1 MQEMGDLQEQA
12 CWVILYVA
20 AVSVGTSESIVK
32 RGAVD
37 SIIASMRSCDRHA
50 GVQAQGWC
58 VHTQDVIGIRTYAQE
73 ACNTHTP
80 IRGWPSSPCTCD
92 FHSLQAQ
99 DKGLVFRIEHSNACA

>member
-1 MQEMGDLQEQA
+1 MFVCVQIYSRDCKIFSQLADFCLHMHICTVPNFENNFMNMQEMADLQEQA

-58 VHTQDVIGIRTYAQE
+58 VY
-73 ACNTHTP
+73 TH
-80 IRGWPSSPCTCD
+80 
-92 FHSLQAQ
+92 
-99 DKGLVFRIEHSNACA
+99 KM

>member
-1 MQEMGDLQEQA
+1 MFVCVQTCPRDCKCCCSQPIFVGICTVSNFENDFMNMQEMADLQEQA

-37 SIIASMRSCDRHA
+37 CIIASMRSCDRHA

-58 VHTQDVIGIRTYAQE
+58 VY
-73 ACNTHTP
+73 TH
-80 IRGWPSSPCTCD
+80 
-92 FHSLQAQ
+92 
-99 DKGLVFRIEHSNACA
+99 KM

>member
-1 MQEMGDLQEQA
+1 MNMQEMGDLQEQA

-58 VHTQDVIGIRTYAQE
+58 VCIHTQDVIGIIPYAQRPVIHMLSHR
-73 ACNTHTP
+73 AHARVIVTLCRHRTN
-80 IRGWPSSPCTCD
+80 
-92 FHSLQAQ
+92 
-99 DKGLVFRIEHSNACA
+99 V